1 MKPVLGN
8 YELPASAE
16 GSCQKNI
23 IFLVRCLFENSY
35 CTLVS
40 ESMYSKLRPR
50 YFFLMLFFLSGY
62 GTSLFAQRMV
72 EVRYE
77 ADTKGGYVFSCT
89 NYAYCNYVL
98 DLGFTTF
105 NNLKCDL
112 PLPFHAEV
120 KPGYNKLFTISPV
133 DAQSPVLFKYN
144 SGSRKG
150 CLHPVVNSDFTYLFP
165 ISPGSSAQVYEM
177 SAGSSADSASW
188 YVLRLKMKPG
198 DTIFAARKGIVND
211 MNDQNGANDAGQS
224 SLGTENFIEIA
235 QGDCSFA
242 HYGILKKNSA
252 LVKPGQPVKAGQP
265 IGLVGGDPYGR
276 GSDLRFSV
284 YYYQEDNGPAENIH
298 GPHYIITQIWTKN
311 NGKGKLKH
319 GAVYISEFPAAVL
332 NQEMPATPSKKTRK
346 KV

>member
-1 MKPVLGN
+1 MKPMLGN
-8 YELPASAE
+8 YELPVSAK
-16 GSCQKNI
+16 GRYQKYI
-23 IFLVRCLFENSY
+23 IFLVRFLFDISHGTVFGTN
-35 CTLVS
+35 
-40 ESMYSKLRPR
+40 MYSKHRPLK
-50 YFFLMLFFLSGY
+50 FLLIPFLLTGF
-62 GTSLFAQRMV
+62 GPSLFAQRMV

-77 ADTKGGYVFSCT
+77 VDAKGGYVFSCT
-89 NYAYCNYVL
+89 NYAFCNYIL

-105 NNLKCDL
+105 NNLKCDQPL
-112 PLPFHAEV
+112 PLHAEV
-120 KPGYNKLFTISPV
+120 KPGYSKLFTISPV
-133 DAQSPVLFKYN
+133 DAQLPVLFKFN

-150 CLHPVVNSDFTYLFP
+150 CLHPIVNSDFTYLFP

-177 SAGSSADSASW
+177 SAGGSADSASW

-198 DTIFAARKGIVND
+198 DTIFAARKGIVNE

-265 IGLVGGDPYGR
+265 IGLVGGDAYGR

-284 YYYQEDNGPAENIH
+284 YYYQEDNGSPAIAH
-298 GPHYIITQIWTKN
+298 GPH
-311 NGKGKLKH
+311 
-319 GAVYISEFPAAVL
+319 
-332 NQEMPATPSKKTRK
+332 
-346 KV
+346 